1 VKFFAKER
9 AASPLVIA
17 LTGMKQFY
25 FAKRKLQFV
34 PAAIILIAL
43 AISTSLFAQTI
54 TTFDAT
60 GAGTGPLQGTY
71 ATNINPLGTII
82 GFSRD
87 GNDVRH
93 GFVRSQDGSFT
104 IFDAPGAGT
113 GPGQG
118 TRAYSVNPSGTIA
131 GFFND
136 AVNVFH
142 GYVRSDQGV
151 ITVFDAPGAGTGP
164 FQGTFPF
171 SPLIMNPNG
180 AITGWATDSALV
192 SHGFLR
198 DRNGAFTTFDVPDA
212 GTGAGQGTFPFA
224 ISLGGEITGFYTD
237 GTNAN
242 HGFLRDHKGVITT
255 YDVPGAGTGPGQ
267 GTFGGGFSASGTI
280 MGNYFDA
287 DNLSHGFLMDRTGAF
302 TTFDAPDAGNVS
314 GSFQG
319 TYPFGI
325 NTSGA
330 ITGWY
335 IDEANVNHGFVR
347 DRHGALVEFD
357 VPGAGT
363 GPGQGPNVYSIAPN
377 GALTGFFL
385 DPDNVVRGFVRE
397 ADRGALSL
405 LKSRGQ

>member
-1 VKFFAKER
+1 
-9 AASPLVIA
+9 
-17 LTGMKQFY
+17 MKQFY
-25 FAKRKLQFV
+25 FTKTKLQLV
-34 PAAIILIAL
+34 PAAAILAIL
-43 AISTSLFAQTI
+43 AISIPLSAQTI
-54 TTFDAT
+54 TTFDAP

-71 ATNINPLGTII
+71 ATNINSHGTII

-87 GNDVRH
+87 ANNVRH

-118 TRAYSVNPSGTIA
+118 TRAYSISPSGTIT

-136 AVNVFH
+136 AANVFH
-142 GYVRSDQGV
+142 GYVRSNQGV

-164 FQGTFPF
+164 GQGTFPF
-171 SPLIMNPNG
+171 SPEIINPNG
-180 AITGWATDSALV
+180 AIAGWATDSAFV

-198 DRNGAFTTFDVPDA
+198 DRNGAFTTFDVPGA

-224 ISLGGEITGFYTD
+224 ISPSGEITGFYTD
-237 GTNAN
+237 ATNAN
-242 HGFLRDHKGVITT
+242 HGFLRDAKGLITT
-255 YDVPGAGTGPGQ
+255 FDVPGADQ
-267 GTFGGGFSASGTI
+267 GTFGGGFTPEGGV

-287 DNLSHGFLMDRTGAF
+287 DTLSHGFLRDRNGAF
-302 TTFDAPDAGNVS
+302 TTFDAPDAGSVP

-325 NTSGA
+325 NANGA

-335 IDEANVNHGFVR
+335 VDDANVNHGFVR
-347 DRHGALVEFD
+347 DSHGALIQFD

-363 GPGQGPNVYSIAPN
+363 GPGLRMG
-377 GALTGFFL
+377 
-385 DPDNVVRGFVRE
+385 R
-397 ADRGALSL
+397 
-405 LKSRGQ
+405 